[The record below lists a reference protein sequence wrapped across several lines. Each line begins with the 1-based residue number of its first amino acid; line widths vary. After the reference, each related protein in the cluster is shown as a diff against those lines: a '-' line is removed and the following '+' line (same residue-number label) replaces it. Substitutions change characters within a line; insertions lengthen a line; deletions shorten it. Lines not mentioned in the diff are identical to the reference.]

1 MDFHLCHRKVSDKI
15 TLSSVAELMGRDK
28 QQSRRR
34 IFLWAVATNTP
45 LINVS
50 SLSFNKS
57 TVEEV
62 FWMSIPNYPE
72 GLRVETLS
80 LLPSL
85 QLYPSQRAH

>member
-1 MDFHLCHRKVSDKI
+1 M
-15 TLSSVAELMGRDK
+15 AELMGRDK
-28 QQSRRR
+28 QQSQRR

-57 TVEEV
+57 TLEEV
-62 FWMSIPNYPE
+62 FWMSVPNYPE

-85 QLYPSQRAH
+85 QLYPSQHAH